1 MAGTVPNDPAGLEA
15 VLAERLEAEG
25 ALLAAS
31 LAAATVWATAGLLG
45 PGDKGGRVVLP
56 LAHLARLDGA
66 PLAEL
71 IRLAGGEPRAIGT
84 VRDCPEAELAR
95 ALADRPAAALLLVD
109 PELPE
114 VLAPARFLWLCRQAA
129 VPALILDPASGRWAA
144 WADGGAALVVLDA
157 GALLGVEA
165 GILAGTA
172 EAIAACRAAEAAS
185 AAFHAPPTLRAALAG
200 ALAAGE

>member
-1 MAGTVPNDPAGLEA
+1 MAGKVPNDPPGLEA
-15 VLAERLEAEG
+15 VLAARLEAEE

-45 PGDKGGRVVLP
+45 RGDKGRRVVLP

-66 PLAEL
+66 PLTEL
-71 IRLAGGEPRAIGT
+71 IRVAGGEPEAVGT
-84 VRDCPEAELAR
+84 VRDCPEAEFAR

-114 VLAPARFLWLCRQAA
+114 VLSPARFLWLCRQAE

-157 GALLGVEA
+157 GALLAVEA

-185 AAFHAPPTLRAALAG
+185 AAFRAPPALRAALAQ

>member
-15 VLAERLEAEG
+15 VLADRLEAEG

-31 LAAATVWATAGLLG
+31 LAAATVWAAAGLLG

-66 PLAEL
+66 PLTEL
-71 IRLAGGEPRAIGT
+71 IRLAGGAVTTLGT
-84 VRDCPEAELAR
+84 VRDCPETALER
-95 ALADRPAAALLLVD
+95 ALGEAPAAAALVVD

-114 VLAPARFLWLCRQAA
+114 VLPPARFLWLCRQAR
-129 VPALILDPASGRWAA
+129 VPALILDPASGRWTA
-144 WADGGAALVVLDA
+144 WADGGAALVVLD
-157 GALLGVEA
+157 GRALLGVEA

-172 EAIAACRAAEAAS
+172 EAIAACRAAEAPS
-185 AAFHAPPTLRAALAG
+185 AAFRAPTGPARRATG
-200 ALAAGE
+200 ALVAGE